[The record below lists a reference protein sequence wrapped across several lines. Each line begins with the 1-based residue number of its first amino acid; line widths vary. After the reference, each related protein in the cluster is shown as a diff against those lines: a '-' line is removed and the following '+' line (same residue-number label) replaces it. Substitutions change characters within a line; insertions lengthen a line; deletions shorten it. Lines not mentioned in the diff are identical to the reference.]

1 MPERFQEFD
10 VGQFVKDYTAASSL
24 QGTVIA
30 RALYTLQTQMNQR
43 FDEVDRRF
51 DEVDRRFEG
60 VDQRFEGIDQ
70 RFEGVDQ
77 RFDQVDRTLDRIVRV
92 LALAHPD
99 EYRQAF
105 SENGHKP
112 PE

>member
-1 MPERFQEFD
+1 MPERSQDFD

-30 RALYTLQTQMNQR
+30 GAFHSLQTQMNQR
-43 FDEVDRRF
+43 FEAVDRRF
-51 DEVDRRFEG
+51 DAVDRRFDA
-60 VDQRFEGIDQ
+60 VDQ
-70 RFEGVDQ
+70 
-77 RFDQVDRTLDRIVRV
+77 TLDRIVRV

-112 PE
+112 PDHSNDA

>member
-1 MPERFQEFD
+1 MSERSQEFD

-30 RALYTLQTQMNQR
+30 RAFHSLQTQMNQR
-43 FDEVDRRF
+43 FDAVDRRF
-51 DEVDRRFEG
+51 DGVDRRFDGVDRRFDRVEQRLDG
-60 VDQRFEGIDQ
+60 VDQ
-70 RFEGVDQ
+70 
-77 RFDQVDRTLDRIVRV
+77 TLDRIVRV

>member
-1 MPERFQEFD
+1 MSERSQEFD

-30 RALYTLQTQMNQR
+30 RAFHSLQTQMNQR
-43 FDEVDRRF
+43 FDAVDRRF
-51 DEVDRRFEG
+51 DA
-60 VDQRFEGIDQ
+60 VDQ
-70 RFEGVDQ
+70 
-77 RFDQVDRTLDRIVRV
+77 TLDRIVRV

-112 PE
+112 LDKSNDV

>member
-51 DEVDRRFEG
+51 
-60 VDQRFEGIDQ
+60 
-70 RFEGVDQ
+70 EGVDQ

>member
-1 MPERFQEFD
+1 MSERSQEFD
-10 VGQFVKDYTAASSL
+10 IGQFVKDYTAASSL

-30 RALYTLQTQMNQR
+30 RAFYSLETQMNQR
-43 FDEVDRRF
+43 FDGVEQRLDGVDRRF
-51 DEVDRRFEG
+51 DS
-60 VDQRFEGIDQ
+60 VDQ
-70 RFEGVDQ
+70 
-77 RFDQVDRTLDRIVRV
+77 TLNRIVRV

-112 PE
+112 PDQSNDA

>member
-1 MPERFQEFD
+1 MSERSQEFD

-30 RALYTLQTQMNQR
+30 RAFYSLETQMNQR
-43 FDEVDRRF
+43 FDGVDRRL
-51 DEVDRRFEG
+51 DA
-60 VDQRFEGIDQ
+60 VDQ
-70 RFEGVDQ
+70 
-77 RFDQVDRTLDRIVRV
+77 TLDRIVRV

-112 PE
+112 PDQSNDA

>member
-43 FDEVDRRF
+43 FDEVD
-51 DEVDRRFEG
+51 
-60 VDQRFEGIDQ
+60 Q

>member
-1 MPERFQEFD
+1 MPERSQDFD

-30 RALYTLQTQMNQR
+30 RAFHSLQTQMNQR
-43 FDEVDRRF
+43 FDAVDRRFEAVDRRF
-51 DEVDRRFEG
+51 DAVDRRFDA
-60 VDQRFEGIDQ
+60 VDQ
-70 RFEGVDQ
+70 
-77 RFDQVDRTLDRIVRV
+77 TLDRIVRV

-112 PE
+112 PDHSNDA

>member
-1 MPERFQEFD
+1 MPERSQDFD

-24 QGTVIA
+24 QGTVVA
-30 RALYTLQTQMNQR
+30 RAFHSLQTQMNQR
-43 FDEVDRRF
+43 FDAVDRRF
-51 DEVDRRFEG
+51 DA
-60 VDQRFEGIDQ
+60 VDQ
-70 RFEGVDQ
+70 
-77 RFDQVDRTLDRIVRV
+77 TLDRIVRV

-112 PE
+112 PDQSHDA